1 MYTKTSI
8 HKNINPNYPAA
19 YISIGDPYKDPD
31 RILPERWQK
40 KQFQSNAHP
49 KNADN
54 STVHGVGGGY
64 FIKLEHPKNE
74 PYVELAEPYAKTQPI
89 DKRKLG
95 FGTHDA
101 NKRGEF
107 TSTRATERYRD
118 LLNME
123 KQLMEKSRN
132 KGTEEALVKKWDRQ
146 ARSGPVDRNAVPLKE
161 AKHLYDIGRTLVT
174 PYNPYG
180 LKDTY
185 YTMPRHAPI
194 DAKNKGADPVRRLGP
209 YKPMSA
215 DIGEMAWSH
224 QYCKPEH
231 GQAHYV
237 DKFFDRGHLEV
248 KGL

>member
-1 MYTKTSI
+1 MYCTHTI
-8 HKNINPNYPAA
+8 HKNINPNYPQA
-19 YISIGDPYKDPD
+19 YTSIGDPYKDPD
-31 RILPERWQK
+31 RILPGRWKQ
-40 KQFQSNAHP
+40 KQFITNAHP

-54 STVHGVGGGY
+54 STVSGVGGGY

-74 PYVELAEPYAKTQPI
+74 PYIELAEPYAKTQPM

-118 LLNME
+118 LLVME

-132 KGTEEALVKKWDRQ
+132 KDTEAALVKKWDNQVRK
-146 ARSGPVDRNAVPLKE
+146 GPVDRNNAPLKE

-185 YTMPRHAPI
+185 YAMPKHAPI
-194 DAKNKGADPVRRLGP
+194 DPKNKGVDPVRRMGP
-209 YKPMSA
+209 YKPMSQ
-215 DIGEMAWSH
+215 DIGEMAWG
-224 QYCKPEH
+224 YEYKKPEH

-237 DKFFDRGHLEV
+237 DKFFDRGHLET
-248 KGL
+248 KGF

>member
-1 MYTKTSI
+1 MYTTKTI
-8 HKNINPNYPAA
+8 HKNINPMYKQG
-19 YISIGDPYKDPD
+19 YTTVGDPYKDPD
-31 RILPERWQK
+31 RILPGRWKK
-40 KQFQSNAHP
+40 KQFITQAHP
-49 KNADN
+49 VNADN
-54 STVHGVGGGY
+54 GF

-74 PYVELAEPYAKTQPI
+74 PYVELAEPYAKTQPA

-118 LLNME
+118 LLVQE
-123 KQLMEKSRN
+123 QKLMDKSRDTN
-132 KGTEEALVKKWDRQ
+132 REQMLVEKWDKQVRKN
-146 ARSGPVDRNAVPLKE
+146 PVDRNGVPLKE

-180 LKDTY
+180 TKDTH
-185 YTMPRHAPI
+185 YTMPKHAEIHP
-194 DAKNKGADPVRRLGP
+194 KNKGVDPIRRLGP
-209 YKPMSA
+209 YKPMSQ
-215 DIGEMAWSH
+215 DIGEAAWT
-224 QYCKPEH
+224 YNYKKPEH

-248 KGL
+248 KGF

>member
-1 MYTKTSI
+1 M
-8 HKNINPNYPAA
+8 P
-19 YISIGDPYKDPD
+19 G
-31 RILPERWQK
+31 RWK
-40 KQFQSNAHP
+40 EKQFITQACPANE
-49 KNADN
+49 DN
-54 STVHGVGGGY
+54 GY
-64 FIKLEHPKNE
+64 FIKLRYQSE
-74 PYVELAEPYAKTQPI
+74 PYVELAEPYAKTQPM

-118 LLNME
+118 LLRME
-123 KQLMEKSRN
+123 AQLMDKNRDKGQEKR
-132 KGTEEALVKKWDRQ
+132 LVEKWDKQVRQ
-146 ARSGPVDRNAVPLKE
+146 GPKDTEGNPLKE

-185 YTMPRHAPI
+185 YTLPKHANI
-194 DAKNKGADPVRRLGP
+194 DPKNKGKDPIRRMGP
-209 YKPMSA
+209 YKTMSQ
-215 DIGEMAWSH
+215 DIGEMAWG
-224 QYCKPEH
+224 YEYKKPEH

-248 KGL
+248 KGF